1 MLYLVTGQP
10 GAGKTALGLDR
21 AFKLQKEGRTVYAHG
36 IKDLD
41 YERAGFLPF
50 PDNDPTRWQE
60 LPDGSV
66 CIIDECY
73 TAFPNRNASS
83 KVPPH
88 VEAMARHRHRGFD
101 FILIAQQGLQLDPF
115 LRGLYE
121 SHEHV
126 KKKFGK
132 WSELRR
138 WSSYQ
143 GNVNG
148 LCSDKSNWIRP
159 DYVFTYYTS
168 TVADTSK
175 NRFPTWLRWTLGLAV
190 VAVAITWG
198 LKLNAEAKMDELR
211 SEHGQRMPAADAPSA
226 AGARPT
232 AGQPADAPRW
242 ETAGDYASAHLAR
255 FATMPWTAPVY
266 DQRPVTADPLIVCAS
281 AAPGQL
287 ANGEHHDG
295 GCSCMTEQGTAYEIS
310 EPECRRV
317 ARFGPPYNPYR
328 AASQQRAAVAAPP
341 AYAPP
346 ATADRPVAA
355 RIAGAQMHG
364 YGDLGIRSNPGP

>member
-1 MLYLVTGQP
+1 MMYLITGQP
-10 GAGKTALGLDR
+10 GGGKTALALDR
-21 AFKLQKEGRTVYAHG
+21 AFKLQKEGRAIYAHG

-41 YERAGFLPF
+41 YERAGFLRF
-50 PDNDPTRWQE
+50 PDDDPTRWQE

-66 CIIDECY
+66 CLIDECY
-73 TAFPNRNASS
+73 SAFPNRNAAS
-83 KVPPH
+83 KVPAH
-88 VEAMARHRHRGFD
+88 VEPLARHRHRGFD

-138 WSSYQ
+138 WASYQ

-148 LCSDKSNWIRP
+148 PCSDKSNWVRP

-175 NRFPTWLRWTLGLAV
+175 NRIPTWLRWTLALIALV
-190 VAVAITWG
+190 VGITWY
-198 LKLNAEAKMDELR
+198 LKAQADARIEAGTVAR
-211 SEHGQRMPAADAPSA
+211 TASGMPASDAPSV

-232 AGQPADAPRW
+232 QADPTAPKY
-242 ETAGDYASAHLAR
+242 ETPGDYAEAHLAR

-266 DQRPVTADPLIVCAS
+266 DQRPLTADPLIVCAS

-295 GCSCMTEQGTAYEIS
+295 GCSCLTEQGTAYEIS

-328 AASQQRAAVAAPP
+328 SANNAAAAAPP

-346 ATADRPVAA
+346 PSIDRPATT
-355 RIAGAQMHG
+355 RIAGSQVHG
-364 YGDLGIRSNPGP
+364 YGELGIRANPGP